1 MAKIYL
7 DTTDRKEA
15 LAKFLQEVQPF
26 NRFET
31 IKVADALH
39 RVTAK
44 PIMARLSLP
53 MYPVSAMDGIT
64 IIANK
69 SFAASDQNPLLLE
82 LDKDYVVVDTG
93 DPLPEGFDTVIK
105 IEDLQIV
112 DETKVSIMAPAA
124 PGQYVRPVG
133 EDV

>member
-93 DPLPEGFDTVIK
+93 DPLPWSGRRHNTHKSEYYGACRSRAIC
-105 IEDLQIV
+105 
-112 DETKVSIMAPAA
+112 APC
-124 PGQYVRPVG
+124 R
-133 EDV
+133 